1 MNEYRESAK
10 ELQIEKTN
18 YQGVIS
24 DLKLELEREKEKV
37 RDRERKLADKDEEL
51 SLQSAHN
58 KKNVGKLESDLE
70 LMREESDAL
79 ADSLRN

>member
-51 SLQSAHN
+51 SLQGAHN